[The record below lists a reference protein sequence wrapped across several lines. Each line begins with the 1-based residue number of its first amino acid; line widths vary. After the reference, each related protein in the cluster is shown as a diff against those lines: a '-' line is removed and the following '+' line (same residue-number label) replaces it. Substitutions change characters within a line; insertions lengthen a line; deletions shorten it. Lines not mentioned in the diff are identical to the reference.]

1 MTHTTKNAALMSGE
15 TLASE
20 LAARQSRHVLYTW
33 TAQREARPISIARGE
48 GALFYDH
55 AGERWLDFESQVFNC
70 NLGHGDQRVI
80 QAIQRQ
86 AEELACAHPAA
97 LFEAKA
103 RLGELLAEVSPG
115 DMSHAFLCLSGSEAI
130 ENAYKIA
137 RMVTGRP
144 KVIARRRS
152 YHGASMG
159 ALSLTGD
166 PRRRPLEPGLWG
178 VLRADD
184 PYCYRCPYG
193 LTPESCSM
201 QCATHIEHVIEM
213 EGPDSI
219 AAIFAEGVT
228 GSNGGFIPPDGY
240 WQRLRELC
248 DRYGILLVADE
259 VFSGFGRTGEWFAV
273 DHWGV
278 CPDLMTVAKGITSGY
293 APMGALLMR
302 PELAARFEDET
313 LWCGLTSYAHPIS
326 CAAAVATIQAYQE
339 DGLIDNAK
347 RLGQWL
353 SAELKGLEARDWCG
367 EGRGLGLF
375 GTIELDQALLAARP
389 GGEPAF
395 ATALKRGLA
404 SRRVHALYKDHN
416 LFITPPLCISQE
428 QLAEGLNLMIEAIE
442 EALTGEP

>member
-1 MTHTTKNAALMSGE
+1 
-15 TLASE
+15 
-20 LAARQSRHVLYTW
+20 
-33 TAQREARPISIARGE
+33 
-48 GALFYDH
+48 
-55 AGERWLDFESQVFNC
+55 
-70 NLGHGDQRVI
+70 
-80 QAIQRQ
+80 
-86 AEELACAHPAA
+86 
-97 LFEAKA
+97 
-103 RLGELLAEVSPG
+103 
-115 DMSHAFLCLSGSEAI
+115 
-130 ENAYKIA
+130 
-137 RMVTGRP
+137 
-144 KVIARRRS
+144 
-152 YHGASMG
+152 
-159 ALSLTGD
+159 
-166 PRRRPLEPGLWG
+166 
-178 VLRADD
+178 
-184 PYCYRCPYG
+184 
-193 LTPESCSM
+193 M

-347 RLGQWL
+347 RLGLWL
-353 SAELKGLEARDWCG
+353 SAELKSLEARDWCG

-375 GTIELDQALLAARP
+375 GTIELDHALLAARP
-389 GGEPAF
+389 GGEASF

-428 QLAEGLNLMIEAIE
+428 QLTEGLNLMIEAIE